1 MMLASC
7 GVCKKKYDN
16 DNKVKN
22 MKVVS
27 RGILIVAVGV
37 LLVACGRR
45 EQGSLVPQDC
55 ENIVYSGQIGAE
67 GDGQVLNT
75 HVFQA
80 ALDSLSA
87 MGGGCLVL
95 TPGRYLSGMLR
106 MGSNTELFLEKG
118 AVLLGS
124 TNPYDYEN
132 TIRKG
137 ARGDE
142 DVKVGLITARG
153 AVNVRVRGNG
163 TIDAQGLAL
172 ALAIDSLHHTGQR
185 IDPAYNYKRMR
196 PTTRPKLFSI
206 EEVRGLKVEG
216 LNLRNSAGWG
226 LSVDKS
232 CDIELCHLKI
242 TNRAYW
248 NNDGIDLND
257 CHRAEI
263 HHCDINSADDGICLK
278 SDDPADCCSD
288 IHIHD
293 CRIASSSNA
302 VKTGTVSYGGFRNI
316 RVENITVYDT
326 FRSAIA
332 LESVDGAIMENIT
345 VDGVDAVNTGNPF
358 FICLGHR
365 KGDGPGAARNI
376 TVRNLTAQVP
386 FGRPDE
392 DYDLRGP
399 EVNYFHNPWPSSISG
414 LPGHDI
420 ENVTLE
426 NIDVTYPGR
435 ATKSMAYVGLYR
447 AAEVPEAI
455 GKYPEFTM
463 YGELP
468 CWALYLRHVGGIT
481 LRNVSF
487 HLGDADFRPAM
498 LLHDVKSAD
507 IKSLTLPKGMDVGQQ
522 TVIID

>member
-1 MMLASC
+1 
-7 GVCKKKYDN
+7 
-16 DNKVKN
+16 
-22 MKVVS
+22 MKTVS
-27 RGILIVAVGV
+27 KGILIIAASV
-37 LLVACGRR
+37 LLAACIRQ
-45 EQGSLVPQDC
+45 EQGKLVPQNC
-55 ENIVYSGQIGAE
+55 ENIVFSGQIGAV
-67 GDGQVLNT
+67 GDGTTLNT
-75 HVFQA
+75 QVFQA
-80 ALDSLSA
+80 ALDSLAA

-95 TPGRYLSGMLR
+95 APGQYLCGMLR
-106 MGSNTELFLEKG
+106 IGSDTELFLEQG
-118 AVLLGS
+118 AVLMGS

-132 TIRKG
+132 TTRKG

-153 AVNVRVRGNG
+153 VANVKVRGNG
-163 TIDAQGLAL
+163 TIDARGLAL

-206 EEVRGLKVEG
+206 EDVIGLKVEG

-278 SDDPADCCSD
+278 SDDPKDCCSD

-302 VKTGTVSYGGFRNI
+302 VKTGTASYGGFRNI
-316 RVENITVYDT
+316 RIENITVYDT

-345 VDGVDAVNTGNPF
+345 VDGVNAVNTGNPF

-365 KGDGPGAARNI
+365 NGDNPGAASNI
-376 TVRNLTAQVP
+376 TIRNLCAQVP
-386 FGRPDE
+386 FGRPDLA
-392 DYDLRGP
+392 YDLRGP

-414 LPGHDI
+414 LPGCDI

-426 NIDVTYPGR
+426 NIEITYPGR

-447 AAEVPEAI
+447 ANQVPEAI

-468 CWALYLRHVGGIT
+468 CWALYLRHINGIA
-481 LRNVSF
+481 LRNVIF
-487 HLGDADFRPAM
+487 HLQDEDFRPAM
-498 LLHDVKSAD
+498 LLDDVKSHD
-507 IKSLTLPKGMDVGQQ
+507 IQGLTLPDGMDVAQHTKDYELKSIGFLKEK
-522 TVIID
+522 